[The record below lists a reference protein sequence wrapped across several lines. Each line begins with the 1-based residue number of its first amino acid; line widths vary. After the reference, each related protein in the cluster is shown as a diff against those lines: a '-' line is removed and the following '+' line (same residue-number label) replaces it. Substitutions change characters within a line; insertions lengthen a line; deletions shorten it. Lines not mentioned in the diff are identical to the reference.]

1 MHPSNSNNTYPN
13 ADHGLLFLSFLAS
26 AELHNAFASFIADSG
41 LFALP
46 VTISAESLVPQQAIA
61 FPSSSPS
68 TTLASSLSSLESI
81 LSPTVPLYL
90 LLRKSADPSS
100 PLIAA
105 TYIPSRAP
113 VRQKTLFASTR
124 ASLVRALGTESFA
137 DTIFLTEKE
146 EVLDPKTWTDND
158 TTAGNDASAG
168 AGGGSSNTAL
178 LSTEERELQAVK
190 RAEEE
195 ARHGTRGRDL
205 MNEGGSGGAVT
216 LGGGSSS
223 HGVSMKVS
231 DEAREGL
238 AAVKAALDS
247 VAGNGGGGLVA
258 QFGIDIANET
268 FTQTSSPR
276 TGVSPTDVHRHIPAD
291 RPSYTIYVPGPDQ
304 QQQPDGV
311 LFIYVC
317 PGTSKVKERMV
328 YASSGRFFVTYAQA
342 EFGFKVLK
350 RLEAS
355 EPDDLDGS
363 RIPDEIAALNPTPA
377 AGADGGVDSAPG
389 SGTATPRGGGG
400 FARPKRPGKR

>member
-1 MHPSNSNNTYPN
+1 M
-13 ADHGLLFLSFLAS
+13 
-26 AELHNAFASFIADSG
+26 
-41 LFALP
+41 
-46 VTISAESLVPQQAIA
+46 
-61 FPSSSPS
+61 
-68 TTLASSLSSLESI
+68 
-81 LSPTVPLYL
+81 
-90 LLRKSADPSS
+90 
-100 PLIAA
+100 
-105 TYIPSRAP
+105 
-113 VRQKTLFASTR
+113 
-124 ASLVRALGTESFA
+124 RALGTESFA

-146 EVLDPKTWTDND
+146 EVLDPKTWSDTDV
-158 TTAGNDASAG
+158 TAGNDASTG
-168 AGGGSSNTAL
+168 AGGSSNTAL

-195 ARHGTRGRDL
+195 ARHGTQGRDL
-205 MNEGGSGGAVT
+205 MNEGGSGGAVM

-231 DEAREGL
+231 EEARQGL
-238 AAVKAALDS
+238 AAVKAALES
-247 VAGNGGGGLVA
+247 GAGNDGGGLVA

-276 TGVSPTDVHRHIPAD
+276 SGVSPADVHRHIPAD
-291 RPSYTIYVPGPDQ
+291 RPSYTIYAPGSRDSHGP
-304 QQQPDGV
+304 PGV

-363 RIPDEIAALNPTPA
+363 RIPDEIAALNPAA
-377 AGADGGVDSAPG
+377 AGVEGGVDSAPG
-389 SGTATPRGGGG
+389 SGTATPRGGG